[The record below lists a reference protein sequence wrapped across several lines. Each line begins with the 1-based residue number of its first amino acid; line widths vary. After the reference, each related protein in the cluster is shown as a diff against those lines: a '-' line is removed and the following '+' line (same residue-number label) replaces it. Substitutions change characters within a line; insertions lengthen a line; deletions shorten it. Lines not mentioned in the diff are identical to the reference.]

1 MGVVLVFDYANV
13 SNTRPKQDRDKLM
26 LGTAPKHRV
35 ERGNTMFGTED
46 TATEKRDVYTRVT
59 SQIVNAIEQGVEPPV
74 GRNEH
79 GVFKI
84 AL

>member
-1 MGVVLVFDYANV
+1 M
-13 SNTRPKQDRDKLM
+13 S
-26 LGTAPKHRV
+26 
-35 ERGNTMFGTED
+35 GTED

-59 SQIVNAIEQGVEPPV
+59 SQIVNVIEQGVEPPV